1 MEPMTALRISTDKQE
16 LDLRVIH
23 RFLSE
28 QAYWCLGIPL
38 DTVQRAI
45 AGSLC
50 FGGYVAGA
58 GQVAFARAITDGATF
73 AYLADVFVLDAYRGR
88 GYSKQLVAAIMAH
101 PQLQGLRRFMLATSD
116 AHALYAQYGFA
127 VPTRPHLLME
137 IAHHDLYRT
146 SPPAA

>member
-1 MEPMTALRISTDKQE
+1 MHALRISTDKHE
-16 LDLRVIH
+16 LDLPLIH

-38 DTVQRAI
+38 DTVRRAI
-45 AGSLC
+45 AGALC
-50 FGGYVAGA
+50 FGGYAEGA
-58 GQVAFARAITDGATF
+58 GQVAFARVISDFATF

-88 GYSKQLVAAIMAH
+88 GYGKQLVAAVMAH

-127 VPTRPHLLME
+127 APTRPQSLME

-146 SPPAA
+146 STTAA